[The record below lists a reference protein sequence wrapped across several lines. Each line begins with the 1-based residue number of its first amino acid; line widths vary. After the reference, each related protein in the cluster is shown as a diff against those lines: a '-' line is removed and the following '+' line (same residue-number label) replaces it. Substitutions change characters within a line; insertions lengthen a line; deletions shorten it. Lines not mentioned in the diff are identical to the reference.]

1 MAKIEDDDVATFS
14 QFRGLRNTVGPESF
28 EVGDLEA
35 ALNVDITDELRIRR
49 RRGYTAFVA
58 GAHHSLFANGEVML
72 AVSGTSLVRI
82 TPEAVSSTLRTG
94 LTSGARLAY
103 SALGDR
109 IYYSNAIQT
118 GCVQAGVHRTWG
130 LEIPSAQPGASVV
143 GGSMR
148 PGTYQYA
155 LTYVR
160 SDGQESGTGL
170 AGSIALPASGGIQ
183 FDAIPVSSD
192 PTVTSKRLY
201 ISPPDGDAMYYAL
214 GLHASDT
221 SATIYSGPEGTM
233 ILATQFKGPPPAGS
247 CLAHYNGHAL
257 VAVGSRL
264 YFSEPYAPELFD
276 LRRGYRFSSPI
287 TIVAPVDDGVYLGTE
302 TEVIFLEGRDV
313 TELVYRP
320 RCDYGAI
327 FGTLAY
333 SSADD
338 VNPNAQGRAAIFATT
353 QGICAGY
360 NGGQIANLTQERF
373 SYPVTKRGAAV
384 VRNYGGSV
392 QYLVV
397 LEGTSTAGN
406 TAF

>member
-49 RRGYTAFVA
+49 RRGYTAFVS

-103 SALGDR
+103 SALGNR

-130 LEIPSAQPGASVV
+130 LEIPTSQPTASEV

-160 SDGQESGTGL
+160 DDGQESGTGL
-170 AGSIALPASGGIQ
+170 AGSIAITSGGIR
-183 FDAIPVSSD
+183 FDAIPVSAD
-192 PTVTSKRLY
+192 PTVTAKRLY
-201 ISPPDGDAMYYAL
+201 LSPPDGDAMYFAL

-221 SATIYSGPEGTM
+221 SATIYSPTTGTM
-233 ILATQFKGPPPAGS
+233 MLSTQFKGPPPAGT

-257 VAVGSRL
+257 VASGSRL

-276 LRRGYRFSSPI
+276 LRRGYRFSSPV
-287 TIVAPVDDGVYLGTE
+287 TLVAPVEDGIYLGTE

-313 TELVYRP
+313 TELAYRS

-333 SSADD
+333 SPADD
-338 VNPNAQGRAAIFATT
+338 ISPKAQGKAAIFATA
-353 QGICAGY
+353 QGICAGFD
-360 NGGQIANLTQERF
+360 GGQIMNLTQERF
-373 SYPVTKRGAAV
+373 NYPVTRRGAAV

>member
-1 MAKIEDDDVATFS
+1 MAQVEDKDVATFS
-14 QFRGLRNTVGPESF
+14 QFKGLRNTVGPESF
-28 EVGDLEA
+28 EIGDLEA
-35 ALNVDITDELRIRR
+35 ALNVDVTDELRVRR
-49 RRGYTAFVA
+49 RRGYGAFVA
-58 GAHHSLFANGEVML
+58 GAYHSLFANGEVMV
-72 AVSGTSLVRI
+72 AVTGTSLVRI
-82 TPEAVSSTLRTG
+82 TPEGVSSTLRTG

-103 SALGDR
+103 SAVGDR
-109 IYYSNAIQT
+109 IYYSNRTQT
-118 GCVQAGVHRTWG
+118 GCVQAGVHRSWG
-130 LEIPSAQPGASVV
+130 LDIPTSQPTASVV
-143 GGSMR
+143 GGSMQ

-160 SDGQESGTGL
+160 DDGQESGTGL
-170 AGSIALPASGGIQ
+170 AGSVTLRSRGGIR
-183 FDAIPVSSD
+183 FDAIPVSAD
-192 PTVTSKRLY
+192 PTVTAKRLY

-221 SATIYSGPEGTM
+221 SATVYSARDGTM
-233 ILATQFKGPPPAGS
+233 ILATQFKGPPPAGT

-257 VAVGSRL
+257 VAVGNRL

-287 TIVAPVDDGVYLGTE
+287 TLVAPVDDGLYLGIE

-327 FGTLAY
+327 LGTLAY
-333 SSADD
+333 CSADD
-338 VNPNAQGRAAIFATT
+338 INKNTQGRAAVFATT
-353 QGICAGY
+353 QGVCAGF
-360 NGGQIANLTQERF
+360 NGGQIVNLTQERF
-373 SYPVTKRGAAV
+373 NYPVTKRGAAV